1 MYKKLLLLT
10 FAVVTIQA
18 AKAQTEK
25 GSQNRGATFQVST
38 STSNSRSFNQVTN
51 SYGDNSKGKATTYGI
66 SPNYSYFIADK
77 LDLGASL
84 GYSHYLQ
91 TYSPDANSIGNTKA
105 NDFNASIALRKYY
118 LFDDKVGIRTG
129 PYVSYDRIRRTYT
142 YTSSQN
148 VDNLDIYS
156 GGIQVDFVYYP
167 TKKIGVAAG
176 LGNLS
181 YTHQKIAGFN
191 DGSQNTFNLS
201 FVNSLALSVY
211 YVFGK

>member
-25 GSQNRGATFQVST
+25 GSQNLGATFQVST

-84 GYSHYLQ
+84 GYS
-91 TYSPDANSIGNTKA
+91 TYKRITPMQ
-105 NDFNASIALRKYY
+105 
-118 LFDDKVGIRTG
+118 IR
-129 PYVSYDRIRRTYT
+129 
-142 YTSSQN
+142 
-148 VDNLDIYS
+148 
-156 GGIQVDFVYYP
+156 QVIPRLTTLMLV
-167 TKKIGVAAG
+167 
-176 LGNLS
+176 
-181 YTHQKIAGFN
+181 
-191 DGSQNTFNLS
+191 
-201 FVNSLALSVY
+201 
-211 YVFGK
+211 